1 MKQINKNIFW
11 NAVGNTAYNGL
22 QWLITVI
29 VTRRAGFGEAGIL
42 ALAMSLSLTFRTVA
56 YFGIRNFQVSDNKN
70 RYSDGD
76 YMGFRIITCTASVFL
91 CMIFAAVNGYG
102 SVQIIAIFLYML
114 FRISEGFSDFFQG
127 VMQKNERLDAAG
139 IILTVKAVLTTV
151 FFIAGFY
158 ITGSLN
164 AGLCFMSLSAAVVT
178 FILEFPSA
186 EHICGE
192 RIKIRVSN
200 CRNLARETIP
210 LFIYLLEASVIFNMP
225 KYFIS
230 LSFDEAQLGA
240 YSNIFSMALIIQA
253 VFQYIYIPFITEL
266 SKFGHFGNA
275 SEFKRLEI
283 KIISVLVFLTVLFS
297 TAAHIGGLPLL
308 TLIFGQGIA
317 EYQNIILPTVLSV
330 CAYSFTAFVSVIKVI
345 KRDFRSLIVGHA
357 LGAVTGIASTLF
369 FIDLYGLNGASFG
382 LALASG
388 VTVFIIILI

>member
-102 SVQIIAIFLYML
+102 SVQITEIFLYML

-164 AGLCFMSLSAAVVT
+164 AGLCFMSLSAAAVT

-192 RIKIRVSN
+192 RIRQ
-200 CRNLARETIP
+200 
-210 LFIYLLEASVIFNMP
+210 M
-225 KYFIS
+225 
-230 LSFDEAQLGA
+230 
-240 YSNIFSMALIIQA
+240 
-253 VFQYIYIPFITEL
+253 
-266 SKFGHFGNA
+266 
-275 SEFKRLEI
+275 
-283 KIISVLVFLTVLFS
+283 
-297 TAAHIGGLPLL
+297 
-308 TLIFGQGIA
+308 
-317 EYQNIILPTVLSV
+317 
-330 CAYSFTAFVSVIKVI
+330 
-345 KRDFRSLIVGHA
+345 
-357 LGAVTGIASTLF
+357 
-369 FIDLYGLNGASFG
+369 
-382 LALASG
+382 
-388 VTVFIIILI
+388 